1 VNVKTPRRVLAGAL
15 IALVAIAAPALAAPP
30 PGALRPPAPA
40 PPPAA
45 PVAAPPVGPSAP
57 STPATPAAPRSAPRA
72 PDTPGTL
79 AADRAADI
87 TTPVWRE
94 PREPLDLAWHVLAL
108 PEYAVELA
116 FSPLGFLVGFV
127 EEHRLDRRVVDLLR
141 NDAGTIEI
149 VPLFKFSGGDGFGV
163 GASLELDDLLGR
175 AEELQFGGL
184 VQLNSDHELEARFEQ
199 SIAGL
204 DGRIVE
210 AAVQYEL
217 NSDLDY
223 YGLGNDT
230 RLRDQR
236 VVERR
241 GLDAFGSLEVFARG
255 SHDSYGLLEVGYR
268 RTGLGPGNE
277 LGGTPAGQ
285 PDDDV
290 APPPD
295 FDRTTN
301 YGRFALIMRH
311 DSRDTEA
318 RTQRGILAE
327 VSARVTSDL
336 HRDVDFNALSMRGE
350 ITGFIPLLPL
360 YRVLVARFGIE
371 GVLPPTADG
380 QIPLDEYVLLGRKNG
395 LRGFADYRFRD
406 RLGWWAALE
415 YRYPIY
421 RYEDSPFVL
430 SPAVF
435 ADAGRVAGSFSELWK
450 SDVHWDIGVGIAGE
464 LETSLIMRIEV
475 GRSREGIEV
484 GFNLGKQL

>member
-1 VNVKTPRRVLAGAL
+1 M
-15 IALVAIAAPALAAPP
+15 
-30 PGALRPPAPA
+30 
-40 PPPAA
+40 
-45 PVAAPPVGPSAP
+45 S
-57 STPATPAAPRSAPRA
+57 
-72 PDTPGTL
+72 GTV

-87 TTPVWRE
+87 TTPTWRE
-94 PREPLDLAWHVLAL
+94 PREPLDLGWHILAL

-116 FSPLGFLVGFV
+116 FSPLGFLVGVF
-127 EEHRLDRRVVDLLR
+127 EKHRLDRRIVDLLR
-141 NDAGTIEI
+141 NDAGTIEV

-163 GASLELDDLLGR
+163 GASLELDNLLGR
-175 AEELQFGGL
+175 AEEFELGGL
-184 VQLNSDHELEARFEQ
+184 IQLNSDHELEVGFEQ

-204 DGRIVE
+204 DGRILE
-210 AAVQYEL
+210 AGVDYVL

-230 RLRDQR
+230 GVRDQR
-236 VVERR
+236 VIEQRA
-241 GLDAFGSLEVFARG
+241 LDAFASLEVFERG
-255 SHDSYGLLEVGYR
+255 AHDSYGLVEVGYR

-277 LGGTPAGQ
+277 VGVEPIGE

-295 FDRTTN
+295 FGRTTN
-301 YGRFALIMRH
+301 YGRFALILRH

-327 VSARVTSDL
+327 LSTGVTSDL
-336 HRDVDFNALSMRGE
+336 QSDVDFSALSMRGE
-350 ITGFIPLLPL
+350 ITGFIPVLPL
-360 YRVLVARFGIE
+360 YRVLVARVGVE

-380 QIPLDEYVLLGRKNG
+380 QIPLDDHVLLGRKNG

-406 RLGWWAALE
+406 RMGWWATLE

-435 ADAGRVAGSFSELWK
+435 ADAGRVAGTFSELWE
-450 SDVHWDIGVGIAGE
+450 SDVHWNVGVGIAGE
-464 LETSLIMRIEV
+464 LETSLIMRVEV

>member
-1 VNVKTPRRVLAGAL
+1 LRVNVKTPRRGLAGAL
-15 IALVAIAAPALAAPP
+15 IALVASAAPALADPP
-30 PGALRPPAPA
+30 PEALRPPRA
-40 PPPAA
+40 PPAIPAA
-45 PVAAPPVGPSAP
+45 RPSAAPTAPSA
-57 STPATPAAPRSAPRA
+57 AAAAAAPPRA
-72 PDTPGTL
+72 PDTSGTL
-79 AADRAADI
+79 EADRAADI

-94 PREPLDLAWHVLAL
+94 RREPLELGWHLLAL

-116 FSPLGFLVGFV
+116 FSPLGFVVGFV
-127 EEHRLDRRVVDLLR
+127 EQHRLDRRIVDLLR
-141 NDAGTIEI
+141 NDEGTIEV
-149 VPLFKFSGGDGFGV
+149 VPLFKFSGGDGFGM
-163 GASLELDDLLGR
+163 GASLELDNLLGR
-175 AEELQFGGL
+175 AEELQVGGL
-184 VQLNSDHELEARFEQ
+184 IQLNSDHELEAKFEQ

-210 AAVQYEL
+210 AAVEYEL

-236 VVERR
+236 VIERR
-241 GLDAFGSLEVFARG
+241 GLDAFASLEVFERG
-255 SHDSYGLLEVGYR
+255 NHDSYGLVEVGYR

-277 LGGTPAGQ
+277 LDGMPAGG

-327 VSARVTSDL
+327 LSARLTSDL
-336 HRDVDFNALSMRGE
+336 QRDVDFNALSMRGE

-360 YRVLVARFGIE
+360 YRVLVARLGIE

-380 QIPLDEYVLLGRKNG
+380 QIPLDEYVMLGRKDG
-395 LRGFADYRFRD
+395 LRGYADYRFRD

-435 ADAGRVAGSFSELWK
+435 ADAGGVAGTFSDLWT

-475 GRSREGIEV
+475 GRSPEGIEV
-484 GFNLGKQL
+484 GFNLGKEL